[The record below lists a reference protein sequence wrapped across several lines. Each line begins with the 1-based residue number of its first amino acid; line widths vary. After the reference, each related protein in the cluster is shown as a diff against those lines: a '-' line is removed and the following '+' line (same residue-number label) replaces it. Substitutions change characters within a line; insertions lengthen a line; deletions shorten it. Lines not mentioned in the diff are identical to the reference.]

1 MDDWKLLELAFDL
14 LENAKEGERVGSQI
28 YLSVD
33 ERTDIEVAKQHY
45 KNCADNPFNNG
56 GVIAYTGTKEIR
68 IYWESDWDKL

>member
-33 ERTDIEVAKQHY
+33 ERTWNMFKEGI
-45 KNCADNPFNNG
+45 
-56 GVIAYTGTKEIR
+56 TTKEK
-68 IYWESDWDKL
+68 ENA